1 MNETFLTSCLCLELD
16 PHTFTI
22 ESLKRQYR
30 MMALKYH
37 PDKNPCENAS
47 HKFQEVNNA
56 YNYLKKYNSDEDEDS
71 DTGDDNNT
79 DNENDP
85 SDNNCDKKQDT
96 VSPKSYYGNILHS
109 FIRNI
114 LSSVGDDT
122 KNTLICS
129 IISKIMDIG
138 ETHSLEYLKKID
150 KHVLVKIYDIMCK
163 YKDVFHLSDSFL
175 EKIKELVAFKFE
187 NDECIILNPF
197 IDDLLNDNL
206 YKLRENGNT
215 YIVPLWHHELVYDNS
230 GADLY
235 VKCIPLLPE
244 NMVIDENN
252 NIHMIV
258 KWEISRI
265 WEKYEIPIFLGTR
278 EFHIQIKDIRVLK
291 NQCIT
296 LREMGIS
303 RVNTKNIYDVSR
315 RADILVHIELLLQ

>member
-1 MNETFLTSCLCLELD
+1 MNDTFTKSCLCLELD

-37 PDKNPCENAS
+37 PDKNHGENAS
-47 HKFQEVNNA
+47 QKFQEVNNA
-56 YNYLKKYNSDEDEDS
+56 YTYLKKYNSDIASDDEDDDD
-71 DTGDDNNT
+71 DTNDNDTSKQGVN
-79 DNENDP
+79 
-85 SDNNCDKKQDT
+85 KKQDT
-96 VSPKSYYGNILHS
+96 TTTYYATLLHS
-109 FIRNI
+109 FMRNV
-114 LSSVGDDT
+114 LSSVGDDN

-150 KHVLVKIYDIMCK
+150 KSILLKIYDIIGK

-197 IDDLLNDNL
+197 IDDLFEDKL

-244 NMVIDENN
+244 NVVIDDNN
-252 NIHMIV
+252 NIHTIV
-258 KWEISRI
+258 KWNISCI
-265 WEKYEIPIFLGTR
+265 WEKYDIPIFLGTR
-278 EFHIQIKDIRVLK
+278 EFRIQLKDIRVLK

-303 RVNTKNIYDVSR
+303 RANTKNIYDVSR
-315 RADILVHIELLLQ
+315 RADILVHIELILQ